1 MPTCTLIAD
10 PWGVEQRLAELD
22 LKSDNLR
29 EAVRA
34 GLLERLA
41 CTDYD
46 PVSARGYELWRMTS
60 RRLREV
66 QDFGPDPSWRAL
78 DERNQPLVVNPILG
92 IAVTVSSGND
102 LTGNGDV
109 NRPPSTRNPKG
120 QVTADLVEANEQLLL
135 FPGKSPFIRSPMP
148 EERRTWILLV
158 WASGSEARC
167 ELSLPKAISN
177 GYIVKW
183 HERLMLE
190 PVVLNESP
198 MEASFDYSSGG
209 DDSIDVP
216 VSRKRGA

>member
-1 MPTCTLIAD
+1 MSTCTLIAD
-10 PWGVEQRLAELD
+10 PWEVEQRLAELD
-22 LKSDNLR
+22 LESDNLR

-34 GLLERLA
+34 GLLESLA

-46 PVSARGYELWRMTS
+46 PVSARGYELWRMAS

-66 QDFGPDPSWRAL
+66 QTAGLDPGWRAL
-78 DERNQPLVVNPILG
+78 DERNQPLVVNPALG

-135 FPGKSPFIRSPMP
+135 FSGKTPFISSPKP
-148 EERRTWILLV
+148 VERRTWMLLV

-167 ELSLPKAISN
+167 ELSLPKAISS

-190 PVVLNESP
+190 PVILDESP
-198 MEASFDYSSGG
+198 MEAPFDYRPGG
-209 DDSIDVP
+209 HDSIDVP